1 MSTETETNTQNEEIE
16 VVDPIVKQMTSMT
29 ELINTLTA
37 TNKSLAGEM
46 KLLMKEVNKLR
57 IVASKPSKKVKKPV
71 DPNVPRKLG
80 ALEKPVEI
88 TEELCEFLKLE
99 KGELY
104 SRQFITK
111 SINEYV
117 KTNDIQNPEN
127 RRYILLD
134 SSDAG
139 KKLKKLLRDPDQPLT
154 FFNIQR
160 YLKVHYP
167 KSNDVVTKDEDK
179 KDEDKKDEDKK
190 VIDVSDDNKSKKKN
204 DVVEDA
210 AIVDETPADEPKKKV
225 VRKVVKKSGSATA

>member
-1 MSTETETNTQNEEIE
+1 MATEPETETQTQNEPVE
-16 VVDPIVKQMTSMT
+16 VVDPIVKQMTNMT
-29 ELINTLTA
+29 ELINTLTS
-37 TNKSLAGEM
+37 TNKSLASEM
-46 KLLMKEVNKLR
+46 KTLMKEVNKLR
-57 IVASKPSKKVKKPV
+57 IAASKPAKRVKKPV
-71 DPNVPRKLG
+71 DPNTPRKLG

-88 TEELCEFLKLE
+88 TEELCEFLKLD

-127 RRYILLD
+127 RRYILLETT
-134 SSDAG
+134 DAG
-139 KKLKKLLRDPDQPLT
+139 RKLKKLLRDPDQPLT

-167 KSNDVVTKDEDK
+167 KSEDTGDSAADK
-179 KDEDKKDEDKK
+179 KI
-190 VIDVSDDNKSKKKN
+190 VDVSDDKKETKKSTKKTEE
-204 DVVEDA
+204 VVADA
-210 AIVDETPADEPKKKV
+210 ATVDETPAEEPKKKV